1 MSLRLYESS
10 TLREN
15 LLDKGKEMA
24 ENISSGTFDNSYPP
38 IVSVRAPRTTDRAE
52 VGTLWI
58 CPSLNDAWIITSARG
73 GISTWINIGG
83 GSGTF
88 ASLSVIGNAVI
99 TTGNLEVTAGTLTM
113 GTFGR
118 GLVFSSATGVL
129 SSAAGTDG
137 QLVVGAT
144 GAAPLWASLASS
156 DGSVGIAVGANTID
170 LTVTGATG
178 SSFPTDGAIVVPLA
192 GATSI
197 VGDTNITTDGAVA
210 NTVTINLNPSVS
222 LVGKLTAGNDL
233 EMTTGTCL
241 IASDDNAANAIYL
254 HANGGVNETIHLYS
268 QLGTGVASLNFESL
282 VGGIYMSA
290 GTALSLNAATASE
303 INITNNSFAIATGTG
318 ALNLGIDAA
327 HTVTLGSAIAAAS
340 TVVNSGT
347 GPLNITGLGAMT
359 LSAVGLLKI
368 DSSAGRIDIGTDVV
382 AQNINIGTGAAVRTV
397 SLCNSTGASSFVAH
411 CGTGAF
417 DLGVDATDHTT
428 RIGSTSGVSAFTAQ
442 AGTGTMTFTAGG
454 AFDVNAV
461 GAATIDSVGNIE
473 LNTSAGA
480 INIATD
486 AVAVVTTIGNITGVS
501 QVVMDCGTAGVSVG
515 ASATAHASIFGS
527 TNTTSNTT
535 VQSGSGVLVLS
546 GAGDITIDSA
556 GVLEL
561 NSSAG
566 VISIGN
572 DAVSQ
577 AVNVATA
584 GASFGAD
591 ANAHTTTIGS
601 TNTTSTTTIQ
611 SGTGGIGLAAA
622 GLVSITAATD
632 SQAGAA
638 VTINA
643 NVGKGVFTG
652 LTTAAGATQDFTITN
667 SLVTA
672 ASGII
677 YSIANLGA
685 NDAQMQI
692 TRMIPGAGSF
702 VVSVKNIGA
711 AALNGD
717 VIISFIVLG

>member
-254 HANGGVNETIHLYS
+254 HANGGVNETIPLY
-268 QLGTGVASLNFESL
+268 
-282 VGGIYMSA
+282 
-290 GTALSLNAATASE
+290 
-303 INITNNSFAIATGTG
+303 
-318 ALNLGIDAA
+318 
-327 HTVTLGSAIAAAS
+327 
-340 TVVNSGT
+340 
-347 GPLNITGLGAMT
+347 
-359 LSAVGLLKI
+359 
-368 DSSAGRIDIGTDVV
+368 
-382 AQNINIGTGAAVRTV
+382 
-397 SLCNSTGASSFVAH
+397 
-411 CGTGAF
+411 
-417 DLGVDATDHTT
+417 
-428 RIGSTSGVSAFTAQ
+428 
-442 AGTGTMTFTAGG
+442 
-454 AFDVNAV
+454 
-461 GAATIDSVGNIE
+461 
-473 LNTSAGA
+473 
-480 INIATD
+480 
-486 AVAVVTTIGNITGVS
+486 
-501 QVVMDCGTAGVSVG
+501 
-515 ASATAHASIFGS
+515 
-527 TNTTSNTT
+527 
-535 VQSGSGVLVLS
+535 
-546 GAGDITIDSA
+546 
-556 GVLEL
+556 
-561 NSSAG
+561 
-566 VISIGN
+566 
-572 DAVSQ
+572 
-577 AVNVATA
+577 
-584 GASFGAD
+584 
-591 ANAHTTTIGS
+591 
-601 TNTTSTTTIQ
+601 
-611 SGTGGIGLAAA
+611 
-622 GLVSITAATD
+622 
-632 SQAGAA
+632 
-638 VTINA
+638 
-643 NVGKGVFTG
+643 
-652 LTTAAGATQDFTITN
+652 
-667 SLVTA
+667 
-672 ASGII
+672 
-677 YSIANLGA
+677 
-685 NDAQMQI
+685 
-692 TRMIPGAGSF
+692 
-702 VVSVKNIGA
+702 
-711 AALNGD
+711 
-717 VIISFIVLG
+717 